1 LDSQKGK
8 RKLMAKYQPPQGFA
22 GLSGA
27 EPAPR
32 AEEVPPL
39 PPREPWDAATNAGMG
54 DPRHVKR
61 R

>member
-1 LDSQKGK
+1 
-8 RKLMAKYQPPQGFA
+8 MAKYQPPQGFA